1 MKRAPI
7 GNEEELIYDYY
18 SDLVKC
24 KVLDK
29 GYCGRLQ
36 LDEISGAMFNGIRSN
51 LKIVSRSIS
60 E

>member
-29 GYCGRLQ
+29 GYCGRL
-36 LDEISGAMFNGIRSN
+36 
-51 LKIVSRSIS
+51 
-60 E
+60 